1 MIKKDLKVKQ
11 EDQKMVHS
19 KRIKVKL
26 FLDTRV
32 TSAHSV
38 IKHSYRLQRKYL
50 SVVKR
55 LGKNPAIVAITRI
68 LIETIYIMLVDG
80 K

>member
-19 KRIKVKL
+19 KRIKMKL

-32 TSAHSV
+32 TSAQSV

-55 LGKNPAIVAITRI
+55 LGKNHAIVAIARI
-68 LIETIYIMLVDG
+68 LIETIYIMLVEG